1 MSKIYVG
8 NLTSDFDERDLEA
21 GFEKFGRI
29 ESCAVKRGYGF
40 VNFRDDHSAAEALR
54 EMDDTELKGRR
65 IRVAYANSGSY
76 STTRRERPE
85 QAREN
90 GPVSRN
96 LFVANIPP
104 NVRLRELEEFF
115 ERYGKVQNVK
125 ILPQVKGNVTMS
137 AFVDFST
144 EAEAESAHTAELVLD
159 GKCLRTDYNFRK
171 GDRRRERSTSRE
183 QGSEKRYRET
193 HEPRRGNQR
202 SGNRASTERYRS
214 DRDRSY
220 GRNERREPSPRR
232 RSEHERP
239 RSREAMTR
247 RERDFS
253 RSAERGGERR
263 RPSPGPR
270 SSRSPRR
277 DMDYDR
283 RRPASP
289 PPRNQSPR
297 GYSDSY
303 RTGGERERVSKSPDR
318 DDHRQRRSRERRSF
332 SPAPRRSN
340 RSQSRSRK

>member
-1 MSKIYVG
+1 MSYHMISYLAIVTVEESKSLPIEKPNMSKIYVG

-40 VNFRDDHSAAEALR
+40 VNFRDDHAAEEALR

-76 STTRRERPE
+76 STSRRERPE
-85 QAREN
+85 QTREN

-171 GDRRRERSTSRE
+171 GDRRRERSTSRD
-183 QGSEKRYRET
+183 QGADKRYRES
-193 HEPRRGNQR
+193 HEPRRGYQR
-202 SGNRASTERYRS
+202 AGNRSPTERYRS
-214 DRDRSY
+214 DRDRSH
-220 GRNERREPSPRR
+220 GRNER
-232 RSEHERP
+232 HY
-239 RSREAMTR
+239 
-247 RERDFS
+247 
-253 RSAERGGERR
+253 G
-263 RPSPGPR
+263 
-270 SSRSPRR
+270 
-277 DMDYDR
+277 R

-289 PPRNQSPR
+289 PPRTQSPR

-303 RTGGERERVSKSPDR
+303 RNGGERERGSKSPDR
-318 DDHRQRRSRERRSF
+318 DEYRQRRSRDKRSL
-332 SPAPRRSN
+332 
-340 RSQSRSRK
+340 

>member
-40 VNFRDDHSAAEALR
+40 VNFRDDHAAEEALR

-76 STTRRERPE
+76 STSRRERPE
-85 QAREN
+85 QTREN

-144 EAEAESAHTAELVLD
+144 EVEAESAHTAELVLD

-171 GDRRRERSTSRE
+171 GDRRRERSTSRD
-183 QGSEKRYRET
+183 QGADKRYRES
-193 HEPRRGNQR
+193 HEPRRGYQR
-202 SGNRASTERYRS
+202 AGNRSPTERYRS
-214 DRDRSY
+214 DRDRSH

-232 RSEHERP
+232 RSEHEHP
-239 RSREAMTR
+239 RSREPMTR

-253 RSAERGGERR
+253 RSAERERGGERR

-277 DMDYDR
+277 DIDYDR

-289 PPRNQSPR
+289 PPRTQSPR

-303 RTGGERERVSKSPDR
+303 RNGGERERGSKSPDR
-318 DDHRQRRSRERRSF
+318 DEYRQRRSRDKRSL
-332 SPAPRRSN
+332 
-340 RSQSRSRK
+340 